1 MNEERDPALETL
13 FAEARQDLSS
23 DRFTNKVLAKVE
35 ERRRRVLLGRLALV
49 VLLIAFELLLD
60 APLQHSLGALAEA
73 LNTPLFDTGGQ
84 WFGILLTPLNSLAGL
99 LGLVLMGVHF
109 LYRKL
114 FY

>member
-1 MNEERDPALETL
+1 MNEKRDPVLEGL
-13 FAEARQDLSS
+13 FAQARQDLSD
-23 DRFTNKVLAKVE
+23 DRFTTAVLARVE
-35 ERRRRVLLGRLALV
+35 ERHRRVLFGRLTIV

-73 LNTPLFDTGGQ
+73 LNTPLFDTGAQ

-99 LGLVLMGVHF
+99 LGLGLVGIHF

>member
-1 MNEERDPALETL
+1 MSDERDPVLEAL
-13 FAEARQDLSS
+13 FAESQQELSD
-23 DRFTNKVLAKVE
+23 DRFTNAVLARVE
-35 ERRRRVLLGRLALV
+35 ARRRRVLLGRLAIV

-73 LNTPLFDTGGQ
+73 LNTPLFDTGAG
-84 WFGILLTPLNSLAGL
+84 WFSILLTPLNSLAGL
-99 LGLVLMGVHF
+99 VGLVLFAIHL